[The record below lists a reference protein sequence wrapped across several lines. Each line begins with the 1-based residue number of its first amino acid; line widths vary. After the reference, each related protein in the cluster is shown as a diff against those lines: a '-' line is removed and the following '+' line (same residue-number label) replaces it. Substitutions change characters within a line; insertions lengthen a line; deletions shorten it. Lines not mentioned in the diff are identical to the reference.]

1 MTTKNLIRTVVVLGM
16 VAWPSVE
23 TYRLWKTTQ
32 QLEQAQALERSV
44 TAKLA
49 SARARHAHAQ
59 VAKTDDSSTAASTA
73 SK

>member
-49 SARARHAHAQ
+49 SAQARHAAQ
-59 VAKTDDSSTAASTA
+59 VAKTDDSSTAT
-73 SK
+73 K

>member
-49 SARARHAHAQ
+49 SAQARHAHAQ
-59 VAKTDDSSTAASTA
+59 VAAKTDESSTASTV

>member
-49 SARARHAHAQ
+49 SAQARHAHAQ
-59 VAKTDDSSTAASTA
+59 VAKTDDSSTTR
-73 SK
+73 K